1 MVEYAIRRVA
11 YGLLVVL
18 FVLVAVF
25 LALHEVPGDAV
36 RLQLADAPGITE
48 EQIAERTAALGLD
61 QPVGTQLL
69 RFLGGVFTG
78 DFGRSFQDDS
88 SVAGEIAKRLPITLE
103 LGVMALIIGIVLG
116 LTMGMISAVRAN
128 TWVDQ
133 TFRVVSVSGLS
144 IPNFWLGLLLVT
156 YLAIYFGWSPP
167 LVYKGPTDDL
177 ASNLS
182 QMILPAFALGVA
194 AMAGTARLLRSSLLE
209 VLQSNFVRT
218 VRARGAAPTTV
229 LLKHATRNSILPV
242 FTVLGLQVGTILGG
256 TVILES
262 IFSIP
267 GMGLMIFRA
276 VQVRDYPVVLGCV
289 VVYAVV
295 FVFVNIVVDLM
306 YGLIDPRVRYR

>member
-1 MVEYAIRRVA
+1 
-11 YGLLVVL
+11 
-18 FVLVAVF
+18 
-25 LALHEVPGDAV
+25 
-36 RLQLADAPGITE
+36 
-48 EQIAERTAALGLD
+48 
-61 QPVGTQLL
+61 
-69 RFLGGVFTG
+69 
-78 DFGRSFQDDS
+78 
-88 SVAGEIAKRLPITLE
+88 
-103 LGVMALIIGIVLG
+103 
-116 LTMGMISAVRAN
+116 
-128 TWVDQ
+128 
-133 TFRVVSVSGLS
+133 
-144 IPNFWLGLLLVT
+144 
-156 YLAIYFGWSPP
+156 
-167 LVYKGPTDDL
+167 
-177 ASNLS
+177 
-182 QMILPAFALGVA
+182 MILPAFALGVA

-209 VLQSNFVRT
+209 VMQSNFVRT
-218 VRARGAAPTTV
+218 VKARGAAPTTV

>member
-1 MVEYAIRRVA
+1 MVEYAVRRVL

-18 FVLVAVF
+18 FVIVAVF

-36 RLQLADAPGITE
+36 RVQLADAPGVTE

-61 QPVGTQLL
+61 QPLATQLL

-78 DFGRSFQDDS
+78 DLGRSFQDDS
-88 SVAGEIAKRLPITLE
+88 SVLGEIAKRLPITLE

-156 YLAIYFGWSPP
+156 YIAIYFGWSPP
-167 LVYKGPTDDL
+167 LVYKGPTEDL
-177 ASNLS
+177 GSNLS
-182 QMILPAFALGVA
+182 QLILPAFALGVA

-209 VLQSNFVRT
+209 VMQSNFVRT
-218 VRARGAAPTTV
+218 VRARGARPTTV

-267 GMGLMIFRA
+267 GMGLMIFEA

-289 VVYAVV
+289 IVYAAV

>member
-209 VLQSNFVRT
+209 VMQSNFVRT
-218 VRARGAAPTTV
+218 VKARGAAPTTV

>member
-1 MVEYAIRRVA
+1 MVEYAIRRVL
-11 YGLLVVL
+11 YGFFVVL
-18 FVLVAVF
+18 FVIVFVF
-25 LALHEVPGDAV
+25 LALHIVPGDAV
-36 RLQLADAPGITE
+36 RVQLADAPGVTE

-69 RFLGGVFTG
+69 KFLGGVFTG

-88 SVAGEIAKRLPITLE
+88 SVMGEIAKRLPITLE
-103 LGVMALIIGIVLG
+103 LGVLALIIGVVLG
-116 LTMGMISAVRAN
+116 LGMGMISAVRAN

-156 YLAIYFGWSPP
+156 YIAIYFGWSPP
-167 LVYKGPTDDL
+167 LVYKGPTEDL
-177 ASNLS
+177 GSNLS

-194 AMAGTARLLRSSLLE
+194 AMAGTSRLLRSSLLE
-209 VLQSNFVRT
+209 VMQSNFVRT
-218 VRARGAAPTTV
+218 VRARGASPSTV

-242 FTVLGLQVGTILGG
+242 FTLLGLQVGAILGG

-276 VQVRDYPVVLGCV
+276 VGVRDYPVVMGCV
-289 VVYAVV
+289 IVYAAV

>member
-1 MVEYAIRRVA
+1 MVEYAVRRVL

-18 FVLVAVF
+18 FVIVAVF

-36 RLQLADAPGITE
+36 RVQLADAPGVTE

-61 QPVGTQLL
+61 QPLGTQLL
-69 RFLGGVFTG
+69 RFLGGIFTG

-88 SVAGEIAKRLPITLE
+88 SVLGEIAKRLPITLE

-156 YLAIYFGWSPP
+156 YIAIYFGWSPP
-167 LVYKGPTDDL
+167 LVYKGPTEDL
-177 ASNLS
+177 WSNLS
-182 QMILPAFALGVA
+182 QLILPAFALGVA

-209 VLQSNFVRT
+209 VMQSNFVRT
-218 VRARGAAPTTV
+218 VRARGATPTTV

-267 GMGLMIFRA
+267 GMGLMIFEA

-289 VVYAVV
+289 IVYAAV

>member
-1 MVEYAIRRVA
+1 V
-11 YGLLVVL
+11 
-18 FVLVAVF
+18 FVF
-25 LALHEVPGDAV
+25 LALHAIPGDAV
-36 RLQLADAPGITE
+36 RVQMADAPGVTE

-61 QPVGTQLL
+61 QPVLTQLG
-69 RFLGGVFTG
+69 RFLGGIFTG

-103 LGVMALIIGIVLG
+103 LGVLALIIGIVLG

-156 YLAIYFGWSPP
+156 YIAIYFGWSPP
-167 LVYKGPTDDL
+167 LVYKGPTEDL
-177 ASNLS
+177 GSNLS

-209 VLQSNFVRT
+209 VMQSNFVRT
-218 VRARGAAPTTV
+218 VRARGATPTTV

-242 FTVLGLQVGTILGG
+242 FTVLGLQVGAILGG

-267 GMGLMIFRA
+267 GMGMMIFRA

-289 VVYAVV
+289 IVYAAV